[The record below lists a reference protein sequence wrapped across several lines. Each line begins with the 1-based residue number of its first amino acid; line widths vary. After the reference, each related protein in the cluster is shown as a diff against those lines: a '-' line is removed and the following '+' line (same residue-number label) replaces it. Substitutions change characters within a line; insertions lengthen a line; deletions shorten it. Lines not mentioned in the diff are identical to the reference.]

1 MNLLFKHNLAA
12 GWRNILKYRTQNIIS
27 VLCLSVGVVLFT
39 WTVITLSSEVGSR
52 DISVNSDIYG
62 ITLWEEE
69 DMLHFV
75 NYDAKNIS
83 TIRDL
88 PSVKSVYVT
97 ASSSCSG
104 DIKDDKGKHY
114 YHGKEIAIW
123 NNEILKYYGLKSA
136 ISGKSFEQVPNGTV
150 LLTDQACSAL
160 FPDGINPIGYEIG
173 VSGLYN
179 SPEIKGLKIRDI
191 VCTKGL
197 HVGLPPFIV
206 VTDENH
212 ITDYL
217 PSFSIRVS
225 LSKGCTYDDL
235 CREMKQAFPKFKSE
249 VHHHTFS
256 DENKILLSIFFFLGI
271 SILLIGLTGYLKM
284 QIQLF
289 VLRSREMSLRRQ
301 NGAQSVHLFLL
312 LCAELLI
319 LFTFVLGVSML
330 ISWELYDYVV
340 LTRVDFDSSSNPW
353 PLSSI
358 LCIET
363 WITIATLV
371 ASVGIAWFAVRR
383 TIKSPLCQTV
393 GTSYSPTTKGHGIL
407 QTIQFIIANIL
418 LAVILSILLS
428 LGFHYQTKYE
438 NDIMQY
444 QRIAPIFTSTDNV
457 KKLQQLP
464 SVEKVGR
471 YRKIQYDITAPE
483 DTVGI
488 TKRYLSE
495 VICSDTV
502 LSEHD
507 NSRSVY
513 GRIYELSA
521 WQIINPQT
529 SIIPSEG
536 PDMNESWH
544 VIPVYA
550 TISDAEQVCNEL
562 GIKHKPSAKRYSL
575 KSGNQFVRLGYVH
588 QLDID
593 KHRGGYIAFHII
605 TAQKLEKL
613 MMNSADSL
621 YLRDFGF
628 ETYVLAKAGCY
639 ESLCNELDKMEH
651 QSNPELSNNYHIK
664 VPSLYDKLFDLYDF
678 YLFVVRMIV
687 LVTVVCIISIIL
699 TVFSSVSLET
709 RRRQKEIAIRKAHG
723 AKARDIIMIF
733 CRSYI
738 VKLII
743 TLVVVTTIFILASYY
758 INVPELLIDMNGI
771 YSVILG
777 WMIIVLITIIT
788 IWHKIYKAVHVNVAE
803 IIKKE

>member
-12 GWRNILKYRTQNIIS
+12 GWRNILKYKTQNIIS

-39 WTVITLSSEVGSR
+39 LTVIILYSD

-150 LLTDQACSAL
+150 LLTDQACSAF
-160 FPDGINPIGYEIG
+160 FPGGINPIGYDIG
-173 VSGLYN
+173 VSELYT
-179 SPEIKGLKIRDI
+179 SKEIKEIRVGDI
-191 VCTKGL
+191 ISTKGL

-225 LSKGCTYDDL
+225 LNKGYTYDDL

-256 DENKILLSIFFFLGI
+256 DENKILLSIFFILGI
-271 SILLIGLTGYLKM
+271 SILLIGLSGYLKM

-289 VLRSREMSLRRQ
+289 MLRSREMSLRRQ

-383 TIKSPLCQTV
+383 TIKLPLCQTV

-407 QTIQFIIANIL
+407 QTIQFIVANIL
-418 LAVILSILLS
+418 LAVILLISFS
-428 LGFHYQTKYE
+428 VGFAFPTKYE

-444 QRIAPIFTSTDNV
+444 QRIAHIFTTTDCA

-464 SVEKVGR
+464 SAEKVGR
-471 YRKIQYDITAPE
+471 YRMLQYDINAPE
-483 DTVGI
+483 DTVWI
-488 TKRYLSE
+488 TKGYLSD
-495 VICSDTV
+495 VFRSDT
-502 LSEHD
+502 LL
-507 NSRSVY
+507 RRVY

-521 WQIINPQT
+521 WQMINPRT
-529 SIIPSEG
+529 SIIPSDS
-536 PDMNESWH
+536 PDKNESGH

-593 KHRGGYIAFHII
+593 KHREGYIAFHII
-605 TAQKLEKL
+605 TVQKLEKL

-639 ESLCNELDKMEH
+639 ESLCNELDKLEH
-651 QSNPELSNNYHIK
+651 QSNPELSSNYHIK
-664 VPSLYDKLFDLYDF
+664 VPSLYDKLFDEYDF
-678 YLFVVRMIV
+678 YLFIVRMIV

-743 TLVVVTTIFILASYY
+743 TLVVVIAIIILGSYY
-758 INVPELLIDMNGI
+758 INVPELLIDL

-777 WMIIVLITIIT
+777 WIIIVLITFIT
-788 IWHKIYKAVHVNVAE
+788 VWHKIYKAVHVNVAE

>member
-12 GWRNILKYRTQNIIS
+12 GWRNILKYKTQNIIS

-123 NNEILKYYGLKSA
+123 NNEILRYYGLKSA
-136 ISGKSFEQVPNGTV
+136 ISGKSLEQVANRTV
-150 LLTDQACSAL
+150 LLTDQACSAF
-160 FPDGINPIGYEIG
+160 FPDGINPIGYDIG
-173 VSGLYN
+173 VSELYT
-179 SPEIKGLKIRDI
+179 SKEIKELRVGDI
-191 VCTKGL
+191 ISTKGL

-217 PSFSIRVS
+217 PSFSIGVS
-225 LSKGCTYDDL
+225 LNKGYTYDDL
-235 CREMKQAFPKFKSE
+235 CREMKQAFPKFKCE
-249 VHHHTFS
+249 VRRNTFS
-256 DENKILLSIFFFLGI
+256 DETKILMSIFFFLGI

-358 LCIET
+358 MCIET

-407 QTIQFIIANIL
+407 QTIQFIVANIL
-418 LAVILSILLS
+418 LAVILLISFS
-428 LGFHYQTKYE
+428 VGFAFPTKYE

-444 QRIAPIFTSTDNV
+444 QRIAHIFTTTDCA

-464 SVEKVGR
+464 SAEKVGR
-471 YRKIQYDITAPE
+471 YRMLQYDINAPE

-488 TKRYLSE
+488 TKGYLSD
-495 VICSDTV
+495 VFRSDT
-502 LSEHD
+502 LL
-507 NSRSVY
+507 RRVY

-521 WQIINPQT
+521 WQMINPRT
-529 SIIPSEG
+529 SIIPSDS
-536 PDMNESWH
+536 PDKNESGH

-593 KHRGGYIAFHII
+593 KHREGYIAFHII

-639 ESLCNELDKMEH
+639 ESLCNELDKLEH
-651 QSNPELSNNYHIK
+651 QSNPELSSNYHIK
-664 VPSLYDKLFDLYDF
+664 VPSLYDKLFDEYDF
-678 YLFVVRMIV
+678 YLFIVRMIV

-743 TLVVVTTIFILASYY
+743 TLVVVIAIIILGSYY
-758 INVPELLIDMNGI
+758 INVPELLIDL

>member
-12 GWRNILKYRTQNIIS
+12 GWRNILKYKTQNIIS

-39 WTVITLSSEVGSR
+39 LTVIILYSD

-114 YHGKEIAIW
+114 YRGKEIAVW
-123 NNEILKYYGLKSA
+123 NNEILRYYGLKSA
-136 ISGKSFEQVPNGTV
+136 ISGKSLEQVANRTV
-150 LLTDQACSAL
+150 LLTDQACSAF
-160 FPDGINPIGYEIG
+160 FPGGINPIGYEIG
-173 VSGLYN
+173 VSGLYT
-179 SPEIKGLKIRDI
+179 SKEIKELRVGDI
-191 VCTKGL
+191 ISTKGL

-225 LSKGCTYDDL
+225 LNKGYTYDDL

-256 DENKILLSIFFFLGI
+256 DENEILLSIFFFLGI

-289 VLRSREMSLRRQ
+289 MLRSREMSLRRQ
-301 NGAQSVHLFLL
+301 NGAKTVHLFLL

-330 ISWELYDYVV
+330 ISWELYDFVV

-358 LCIET
+358 MCIET

-407 QTIQFIIANIL
+407 QTIQFIVANIL
-418 LAVILSILLS
+418 LAVILLISFS
-428 LGFHYQTKYE
+428 VGFAFPTKYE

-444 QRIAPIFTSTDNV
+444 KRIAPIFTTTDCA

-464 SVEKVGR
+464 SVEKVER
-471 YRKIQYDITAPE
+471 YRMLQYDINSPE

-488 TKRYLSE
+488 TKGYLSD
-495 VICSDTV
+495 VFRSDT
-502 LSEHD
+502 LLGKHD
-507 NSRSVY
+507 EPRRVY

-521 WQIINPQT
+521 WQMINPRT
-529 SIIPSEG
+529 SIMPSDS
-536 PDMNESWH
+536 PDKNESGH

-550 TISDAEQVCNEL
+550 TISDAEQVCSEL

-593 KHRGGYIAFHII
+593 KHREGYIAFHII

-664 VPSLYDKLFDLYDF
+664 VPSLYDKLFDEYDF
-678 YLFVVRMIV
+678 YLFIVRMIV

-723 AKARDIIMIF
+723 AKARDIVKIF

-743 TLVVVTTIFILASYY
+743 TLVVVIAIIILGSYY
-758 INVPELLIDMNGI
+758 INVPELLIDFI
-771 YSVILG
+771 AVILG

>member
-12 GWRNILKYRTQNIIS
+12 GWRNILKYKTQNIIS

-179 SPEIKGLKIRDI
+179 SLEIKGLKIRDI

-217 PSFSIRVS
+217 PSFSIHVS

-235 CREMKQAFPKFKSE
+235 CSEMKQAFPKFKCE
-249 VHHHTFS
+249 VGRNTFS
-256 DENKILLSIFFFLGI
+256 DETKILMSIFFFLGI

-358 LCIET
+358 MCIET

-444 QRIAPIFTSTDNV
+444 QRIAHIFTTTDCA

-464 SVEKVGR
+464 SAEKVGR
-471 YRKIQYDITAPE
+471 YRMLQYDINAPE

-488 TKRYLSE
+488 TKGYLSD
-495 VICSDTV
+495 VFRSDT
-502 LSEHD
+502 LL
-507 NSRSVY
+507 RRVY

-521 WQIINPQT
+521 WQMINPRT

-593 KHRGGYIAFHII
+593 KHREGYIAFHII

-639 ESLCNELDKMEH
+639 ESLCNELDKLEH
-651 QSNPELSNNYHIK
+651 QSNPELSSNYHIK
-664 VPSLYDKLFDLYDF
+664 VPSLYDKLFDEYDF
-678 YLFVVRMIV
+678 YLFIVRMIV

-743 TLVVVTTIFILASYY
+743 TLVVVIAIIILGSYY
-758 INVPELLIDMNGI
+758 INVPELLIDL

-777 WMIIVLITIIT
+777 WIIIVLITFIT
-788 IWHKIYKAVHVNVAE
+788 VWHKIYKAVHVNVAE

>member
-12 GWRNILKYRTQNIIS
+12 GWRNILKYKTQNIIS

-114 YHGKEIAIW
+114 YHGKKIAIW
-123 NNEILKYYGLKSA
+123 TNEILKYHGLKSA

-179 SPEIKGLKIRDI
+179 SQEIKGLKIRDI

-235 CREMKQAFPKFKSE
+235 CSEMKQAFPKFKCE
-249 VHHHTFS
+249 VGRNTFS
-256 DENKILLSIFFFLGI
+256 DETKILMSIFFFLGI
-271 SILLIGLTGYLKM
+271 SILLIGLSGYLKM

-383 TIKSPLCQTV
+383 TIKLPLCQTV

-464 SVEKVGR
+464 SAEKVGR

-488 TKRYLSE
+488 TKVYLSE

-507 NSRSVY
+507 NSSSVY

-639 ESLCNELDKMEH
+639 ESLCNELDKLEH

-678 YLFVVRMIV
+678 YLFIVRMIV

-743 TLVVVTTIFILASYY
+743 TLVVMIAIFILASYY

>member
-1 MNLLFKHNLAA
+1 MNLLFKHNLAV
-12 GWRNILKYRTQNIIS
+12 GWRNILKYKTQNIIS

-225 LSKGCTYDDL
+225 LNKGYTYDDL
-235 CREMKQAFPKFKSE
+235 CSEMKQAFPKFKCE
-249 VHHHTFS
+249 VGRNTFS
-256 DENKILLSIFFFLGI
+256 DETKILMSIFFFLGI

-383 TIKSPLCQTV
+383 TIKLPLCQTV

-407 QTIQFIIANIL
+407 QTIQFIVANIL
-418 LAVILSILLS
+418 LAVILLISFS
-428 LGFHYQTKYE
+428 VGFAFPTKYE

-444 QRIAPIFTSTDNV
+444 QRIAHIFTTTDCA

-464 SVEKVGR
+464 SAEKVGR
-471 YRKIQYDITAPE
+471 YRMLQYDINAPE

-488 TKRYLSE
+488 TKGYLSD
-495 VICSDTV
+495 VFRSDT
-502 LSEHD
+502 LL
-507 NSRSVY
+507 RRVY

-521 WQIINPQT
+521 WQMINPRT
-529 SIIPSEG
+529 SIIPSDS
-536 PDMNESWH
+536 PDKNESGH

-593 KHRGGYIAFHII
+593 KHREGYIAFHII
-605 TAQKLEKL
+605 TVQKLEKL

-639 ESLCNELDKMEH
+639 ESLCNELDKLEH
-651 QSNPELSNNYHIK
+651 QSNPELSSNYHIK
-664 VPSLYDKLFDLYDF
+664 VPSLYDKLFDEYDF
-678 YLFVVRMIV
+678 YLFIVRMIV

-699 TVFSSVSLET
+699 TVFSSISLET

-743 TLVVVTTIFILASYY
+743 TLVVVIAIIILGSYY
-758 INVPELLIDMNGI
+758 INVPELLIDL

>member
-150 LLTDQACSAL
+150 LLTDQACSAF
-160 FPDGINPIGYEIG
+160 FPGGINPIGYDIG
-173 VSGLYN
+173 VSELYT
-179 SPEIKGLKIRDI
+179 SKEIKEIRVGDI
-191 VCTKGL
+191 ISTKGL

-225 LSKGCTYDDL
+225 LNKGYTYDDL

-256 DENKILLSIFFFLGI
+256 DENKILLSIFFILGI
-271 SILLIGLTGYLKM
+271 SILLIGLSGYLKM

-289 VLRSREMSLRRQ
+289 MLRSREMSLRRQ

-383 TIKSPLCQTV
+383 TIKLPLCQTV
-393 GTSYSPTTKGHGIL
+393 GTSYSPTTKDHGIL
-407 QTIQFIIANIL
+407 QTIQFIVANIL
-418 LAVILSILLS
+418 LAVILLISFS
-428 LGFHYQTKYE
+428 VGFAFPTKYE

-444 QRIAPIFTSTDNV
+444 QRIAHIFTTTDCA

-464 SVEKVGR
+464 SAEKVGR
-471 YRKIQYDITAPE
+471 YRMLQYDINAPE

-488 TKRYLSE
+488 TKGYLSD
-495 VICSDTV
+495 VFRSDT
-502 LSEHD
+502 LL
-507 NSRSVY
+507 RRVY

-521 WQIINPQT
+521 WQMINPRT
-529 SIIPSEG
+529 SIIPSDS
-536 PDMNESWH
+536 PDKNESGH

-593 KHRGGYIAFHII
+593 KHREGYIAFHII
-605 TAQKLEKL
+605 TVQKLEKL

-639 ESLCNELDKMEH
+639 ESLCNELDKLEH
-651 QSNPELSNNYHIK
+651 QSNPELSSNYHIK
-664 VPSLYDKLFDLYDF
+664 VPSLYDKLFDEYDF
-678 YLFVVRMIV
+678 YLFIVRMIV

-723 AKARDIIMIF
+723 AKARDIVMIF

-743 TLVVVTTIFILASYY
+743 TLVVVIAIIILGSYY
-758 INVPELLIDMNGI
+758 INVPELLIDL

>member
-12 GWRNILKYRTQNIIS
+12 GWRNILKYKTQNIIS

-39 WTVITLSSEVGSR
+39 WSVITLYSD

-235 CREMKQAFPKFKSE
+235 CSEMKQAFPKFKCE
-249 VHHHTFS
+249 VGRNTFS
-256 DENKILLSIFFFLGI
+256 DETKILMSIFFFLGI

-289 VLRSREMSLRRQ
+289 MLRSREMSLRRQ
-301 NGAQSVHLFLL
+301 NGAKTVHLFLL

-358 LCIET
+358 MCIET

-407 QTIQFIIANIL
+407 QTIQFIVANIL
-418 LAVILSILLS
+418 LAVILLISFS
-428 LGFHYQTKYE
+428 LGFAFPTKYE

-444 QRIAPIFTSTDNV
+444 KRIAPIFTTTDCA

-471 YRKIQYDITAPE
+471 YRMLQYDINAPE

-488 TKRYLSE
+488 TKGYLSD
-495 VICSDTV
+495 VFRSDTL
-502 LSEHD
+502 LSKHD
-507 NSRSVY
+507 EPRRVY

-521 WQIINPQT
+521 WQMINPRT
-529 SIIPSEG
+529 SIIPSDS
-536 PDMNESWH
+536 PDKNESGH
-544 VIPVYA
+544 VKPVYA
-550 TISDAEQVCNEL
+550 TIGDAEQVCNEL

-621 YLRDFGF
+621 YLRDSGF

-639 ESLCNELDKMEH
+639 ESLCNELDKLEH

-664 VPSLYDKLFDLYDF
+664 VPSLYDKLFDEYDF
-678 YLFVVRMIV
+678 YLFIVRMIV

-699 TVFSSVSLET
+699 TVFSSISLET

-743 TLVVVTTIFILASYY
+743 TLVVVIAIIILGSYY
-758 INVPELLIDMNGI
+758 INVPELLIDL

-777 WMIIVLITIIT
+777 WIIIVLITFIT
-788 IWHKIYKAVHVNVAE
+788 VWHKIYKAVHVNVAE

>member
-12 GWRNILKYRTQNIIS
+12 GWRNILKYKTQNIIS

-39 WTVITLSSEVGSR
+39 LTVIILYSD

-150 LLTDQACSAL
+150 LLTDQACSAF
-160 FPDGINPIGYEIG
+160 FPGGINPIGYDIG
-173 VSGLYN
+173 VSELYT
-179 SPEIKGLKIRDI
+179 SKEIKEIRVGDI
-191 VCTKGL
+191 ISTKGL

-225 LSKGCTYDDL
+225 LNKGYTYDDL

-256 DENKILLSIFFFLGI
+256 DENKILLSIFFILGI
-271 SILLIGLTGYLKM
+271 SILLIGLSGYLKM

-289 VLRSREMSLRRQ
+289 MLRSREMSLRRQ

-383 TIKSPLCQTV
+383 TIKLPLCQTV

-407 QTIQFIIANIL
+407 QTIQFIVANIL
-418 LAVILSILLS
+418 LAVILLISFS
-428 LGFHYQTKYE
+428 VGFAFPTKYE

-444 QRIAPIFTSTDNV
+444 QRIAHIFTTTDCA

-464 SVEKVGR
+464 SAEKVGR
-471 YRKIQYDITAPE
+471 YRMLQYDINAPE

-488 TKRYLSE
+488 TKGYLSD
-495 VICSDTV
+495 VFRSDT
-502 LSEHD
+502 LL
-507 NSRSVY
+507 RRVY

-521 WQIINPQT
+521 WQMINPRT
-529 SIIPSEG
+529 SIIPSDS
-536 PDMNESWH
+536 PDKNESGH

-593 KHRGGYIAFHII
+593 KHREGYIAFHII
-605 TAQKLEKL
+605 TVQKLEKL

-639 ESLCNELDKMEH
+639 ESLCNELDKLEH
-651 QSNPELSNNYHIK
+651 QSNPELSSNYHIK
-664 VPSLYDKLFDLYDF
+664 VPSLYDKLFDEYDF

-723 AKARDIIMIF
+723 AKARDIVMIF

-743 TLVVVTTIFILASYY
+743 TLVVVIAIIILGSYY
-758 INVPELLIDMNGI
+758 INVPELLIDL

-777 WMIIVLITIIT
+777 WIIIVLITFIT
-788 IWHKIYKAVHVNVAE
+788 VWHKIYKAVHVNVAE

>member
-12 GWRNILKYRTQNIIS
+12 GWRNILKYKTQNIIS

-114 YHGKEIAIW
+114 YHGKKIAIW
-123 NNEILKYYGLKSA
+123 TNEILKYHGLKSA

-179 SPEIKGLKIRDI
+179 SQEIKGLKIRDI

-235 CREMKQAFPKFKSE
+235 CSEMKQAFPKFKCE
-249 VHHHTFS
+249 VGRNTFS
-256 DENKILLSIFFFLGI
+256 DETKILMSIFFFLGI
-271 SILLIGLTGYLKM
+271 SILLIGLSGYLKM

-383 TIKSPLCQTV
+383 TIKLPLCQTV

-464 SVEKVGR
+464 SAEKVGR

-488 TKRYLSE
+488 TKVYLSE

-507 NSRSVY
+507 NSSSVY

-639 ESLCNELDKMEH
+639 ESLCNELDKLEH

-678 YLFVVRMIV
+678 YLFIVRMIV

-743 TLVVVTTIFILASYY
+743 TLVVVIAIFILASYY

>member
-12 GWRNILKYRTQNIIS
+12 GWRNILKYKTQNIIS

-39 WTVITLSSEVGSR
+39 LTVIILYSD

-88 PSVKSVYVT
+88 PSVKSVYVK
-97 ASSSCSG
+97 ASCSYYG

-114 YHGKEIAIW
+114 YRGKEIAVW
-123 NNEILKYYGLKSA
+123 NNEILRYYGLKSA
-136 ISGKSFEQVPNGTV
+136 ISGKSLEQVANRTV
-150 LLTDQACSAL
+150 LLTDQACSAF
-160 FPDGINPIGYEIG
+160 FPGGINPIGYDIG
-173 VSGLYN
+173 VSGLYT
-179 SPEIKGLKIRDI
+179 SKEIKELRVGDI
-191 VCTKGL
+191 ISTKGL

-235 CREMKQAFPKFKSE
+235 CSEMKQAFPKFKCE
-249 VHHHTFS
+249 VGRNTFS
-256 DENKILLSIFFFLGI
+256 DETKILMSIFFFLGI

-330 ISWELYDYVV
+330 ISWELYDFVV

-407 QTIQFIIANIL
+407 QTIQFIVANIL
-418 LAVILSILLS
+418 LAVILLISFS
-428 LGFHYQTKYE
+428 LGFAFPTKYE

-444 QRIAPIFTSTDNV
+444 KRIAPIFTSTDNV

-464 SVEKVGR
+464 SAEKVGR

-488 TKRYLSE
+488 TKGYLSE

-507 NSRSVY
+507 DSRSVY

-621 YLRDFGF
+621 YLRDSGF

-639 ESLCNELDKMEH
+639 ESLCNELDKLEH

-664 VPSLYDKLFDLYDF
+664 VPSLYDKLFDEYDF
-678 YLFVVRMIV
+678 YLFIVRMIV

-699 TVFSSVSLET
+699 TVFSSISLET

-743 TLVVVTTIFILASYY
+743 TLVVVIAIIILGSYY
-758 INVPELLIDMNGI
+758 INVPELLIDL

-777 WMIIVLITIIT
+777 WIIIVLITIIT

>member
-12 GWRNILKYRTQNIIS
+12 GWRNILKYKTQNIIS

-114 YHGKEIAIW
+114 YHGKKIAIW
-123 NNEILKYYGLKSA
+123 TNEILKYYGLKSA

-179 SPEIKGLKIRDI
+179 SQEIKGLKIRDI

-217 PSFSIRVS
+217 PSFSIGVS
-225 LSKGCTYDDL
+225 LNKGYTYDDL

-301 NGAQSVHLFLL
+301 NGAQLVHLFLL

-383 TIKSPLCQTV
+383 TIKLPLCQTV

-444 QRIAPIFTSTDNV
+444 QRIAHIFTTTDCA

-464 SVEKVGR
+464 SAEKVGR
-471 YRKIQYDITAPE
+471 YRMLQYDINAPE

-488 TKRYLSE
+488 TKGYLSD
-495 VICSDTV
+495 VFRSDT
-502 LSEHD
+502 LL
-507 NSRSVY
+507 RRVY

-521 WQIINPQT
+521 WQMINPRT
-529 SIIPSEG
+529 SIIPSDS
-536 PDMNESWH
+536 PNKNESGH

-550 TISDAEQVCNEL
+550 TIGDAEKVCSEL

-593 KHRGGYIAFHII
+593 KHREGYIPFHII

-621 YLRDFGF
+621 YLRDSGF

-664 VPSLYDKLFDLYDF
+664 VTSLYDKLFDEYDF

-723 AKARDIIMIF
+723 AKAHDIVMIF